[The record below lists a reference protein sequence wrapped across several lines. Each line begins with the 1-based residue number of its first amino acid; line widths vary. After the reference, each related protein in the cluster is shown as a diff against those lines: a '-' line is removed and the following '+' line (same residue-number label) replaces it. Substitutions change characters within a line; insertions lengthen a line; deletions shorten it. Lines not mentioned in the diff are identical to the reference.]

1 MISTAF
7 YQLYTSGS
15 SRARHVHAAGRRRS
29 PQVAAGRRRR
39 FLRHSRSQSLRSV
52 RSAVRSSTRDVH
64 EGTRVHEM
72 EFKKEAAW
80 LWVRECFC
88 RGFLQWRLDS
98 TLGKNRALVI
108 TYRSLCGRES
118 APVFFLLD
126 YPGEF
131 TTT

>member
-1 MISTAF
+1 MISTSF

-15 SRARHVHAAGRRRS
+15 SRARHVH
-29 PQVAAGRRRR
+29 AAGRRRR

-52 RSAVRSSTRDVH
+52 RSAVGSSTRDVH
-64 EGTRVHEM
+64 EGTTRVHEM

-88 RGFLQWRLDS
+88 ARSRLSPPQSFLQWGLDS

-108 TYRSLCGRES
+108 TYRSLCGIES

-126 YPGEF
+126 YPGAF